1 MKKRVLWTIAM
12 GLLIAVCAAGGVTA
26 ADTPG
31 IGDTEI
37 RIGQWAALT
46 GPAAAWGAV
55 ARGAE
60 AYFKMINDEGGING
74 RMIKHLVFDDQ
85 YNPARTVAGIKELVE
100 GPGVFAFVAGDCTA
114 CALAARDYLVEKKI
128 IWMAL
133 GNAWSIKPD
142 RHFFFIYPNYLDEAS
157 ILVKYAV
164 ESMGKKKIAFFYQND
179 DYGKGGLKGAQ
190 QQLEKYKMK
199 LAAEVPVEPQDRD
212 LKSHTMA
219 LKNAEPD
226 AVILW
231 VNPTSAVI
239 MRKTAAAMKFAPL
252 WMAPSTLADPALMN
266 QITSGLWEG
275 TIFSCLAELP
285 DADIPLMKKY
295 HAAFEKY
302 VPKGERWGIMY
313 LAGFGFAEPLV
324 EALKKVGRDVTTVN
338 VIAELDKMTDFKG
351 IFGHITF
358 RPEDRQGQKEVFIA
372 EALKDG
378 KSKRLSD
385 WIKADR

>member
-324 EALKKVGRDVTTVN
+324 EALKKVGRDVTTDN

>member
-324 EALKKVGRDVTTVN
+324 EALKKVGRDVTTDN

-358 RPEDRQGQKEVFIA
+358 RPEDRQGQ
-372 EALKDG
+372 
-378 KSKRLSD
+378 
-385 WIKADR
+385 

>member
-1 MKKRVLWTIAM
+1 MKKMLLWTIVMA
-12 GLLIAVCAAGGVTA
+12 LVIAVCAAGAVTA
-26 ADTPG
+26 ADAPG
-31 IGDTEI
+31 VSDTEI

-60 AYFKMINDEGGING
+60 AYFKMINDEGGIHG

-142 RHFFFIYPNYLDEAS
+142 RHFFFIYPNYLDEAA

-164 ESMGKKKIAFFYQND
+164 ETMGKKKIAFFYQND

-190 QQLEKYKMK
+190 QQLEKYKLK

-219 LKNAEPD
+219 IKNADPD
-226 AVILW
+226 VVILW

-266 QITSGLWEG
+266 QITGGLWEG

-295 HAAFEKY
+295 RAAFEKY

-313 LAGFGFAEPLV
+313 MAGFGFAEPLV
-324 EALKKVGRDVTTVN
+324 EALKKVGRDVTTDK

>member
-324 EALKKVGRDVTTVN
+324 EALKKVGRAVTTDN